1 MTLEPVIKWS
11 GSKRSQAAEIV
22 RRFPRE
28 IDTYYEPFCGGASV
42 LRRLLM
48 TPSVKVR
55 RYVCSDKNWDL
66 IGLWNEIK
74 FAPDWL
80 SERYA
85 ILWSNLNQ
93 DDDLDRK
100 KKFFNDVR
108 EEFNEIRNSDLFL
121 FIMRTTTNGMPRY
134 NARGDFNNSFH
145 VTRNGI
151 DPKSMSRIIHD
162 WSVALNYHNVEFFNR
177 PYDDIAMRPKEGD
190 FVYNDPPYHAVHGHS
205 MYDGGID
212 TKRFFE
218 WLRSLK
224 CKWALSF
231 DGKAGG
237 EDLTYEVPEDLYVRH
252 EYLASGNSSFR
263 RVIGKNRHAEVYESL
278 YLNYAPDIDERK
290 RTQEELAL

>member
-1 MTLEPVIKWS
+1 MTLEPVVKWS

-55 RYVCSDKNWDL
+55 RYVCSDINWDL

-74 FAPDWL
+74 DNPDWL
-80 SERYA
+80 AKRYA
-85 ILWSNLNQ
+85 EMWRELNA
-93 DDDLDRK
+93 DGDLERK
-100 KKFFNDVR
+100 KRYFNAVR
-108 EEFNEIRNSDLFL
+108 DEFNETRNSDLFL

-151 DPKSMSRIIHD
+151 EPRELAEILRA
-162 WSVALNYHNVEFFNR
+162 WSVALNHHGVEFICRDYSETKPQKDDFCYCDS
-177 PYDDIAMRPKEGD
+177 PYA
-190 FVYNDPPYHAVHGHS
+190 AVKGNS
-205 MYDGGID
+205 MYNGGIELSLYFD
-212 TKRFFE
+212 
-218 WLRSLK
+218 WLRKLK
-224 CKWALSF
+224 CRWAFSF
-231 DGKAGG
+231 DGRAGG
-237 EDLTYEVPEDLYVRH
+237 EDLTYEVPKELYVRH

-263 RVIGKNRHAEVYESL
+263 RVIGNDRHAEVYESL
-278 YLNYAPDIDERK
+278 YLNYAADVREVE
-290 RTQEELAL
+290 RTQLELL